1 MTMRFR
7 TLRLEVGDGVA
18 VVTLNRPER
27 RNAFTGE
34 MGAELAAAYGY
45 CDGADEVRVVVL
57 TGEPPAFCAGADLG
71 AGDRTFSEPGA
82 KFSAAGIGLPAWR
95 IRKPVIA
102 AVNGHALGIGL
113 TMALQADIC
122 LMAQD
127 AKYGVLQVRR
137 GMIGDA
143 YSHWVLPRLV
153 GVSRAA
159 YLLLTGATFDGR
171 RARDMGL
178 CLEALPNDEVLGAA
192 MELARD
198 IAVNAAPL
206 AVAASKRLLWES
218 FESDAGR
225 VGQLETDLHL
235 MLMGHEDAKEG
246 VRAFQE
252 RRAPKWAGSASEL
265 PDGDGIVSSTAHF
278 KHHSAPGAEPTP
290 DH

>member
-1 MTMRFR
+1 MTMQFQ
-7 TLRLEVGDGVA
+7 TLRMEVGEGVA
-18 VVTLNRPER
+18 VITLNRPER
-27 RNAFTGE
+27 RNAFTAE
-34 MGAELAAAYGY
+34 MGTELAAAYGW
-45 CDGADEVRVVVL
+45 CDDADEVRVVVL

-71 AGDRTFSEPGA
+71 AGDRTFSEPGTG
-82 KFSAAGIGLPAWR
+82 FSAAGISMPAWR

-113 TMALQADIC
+113 TMALQSDIC
-122 LMAQD
+122 LMAED

-171 RARDMGL
+171 RAQAMGL

-198 IAVNAAPL
+198 IAVNTAPL

-218 FESDAGR
+218 FESDAPR
-225 VGQLETDLHL
+225 VGRLETDLHL

-252 RRAPKWAGSASEL
+252 RRAPNWAGSAGEL
-265 PDGDGIVSSTAHF
+265 PDDIGCGAEQF
-278 KHHSAPGAEPTP
+278 KHRSAPGAEPTP
-290 DH
+290 DR

>member
-1 MTMRFR
+1 MEFE
-7 TLRLEVGDGVA
+7 TLRMEVDEGIA
-18 VVTLNRPER
+18 VVTLNRPAR

-34 MGAELAAAYGY
+34 MGAELTAAYRY

-57 TGEPPAFCAGADLG
+57 TGAPPAFCAGADLG
-71 AGDRTFSEPGA
+71 AGDRTFSESGA
-82 KFSAAGIGLPAWR
+82 EFSAAGIALPAWR

-113 TMALQADIC
+113 TLALQADLC
-122 LMAQD
+122 LMATD

-159 YLLLTGATFDGR
+159 YLLLTGDTFDGR
-171 RARDMGL
+171 RAREMGL
-178 CLEALPNDEVLGAA
+178 CLETLPADQVLGAA

-198 IAVNAAPL
+198 IAENTAPL
-206 AVAASKRLLWES
+206 AVAASKRLLWSS
-218 FESDAGR
+218 FERDSAG
-225 VGQLETDLHL
+225 VGESETDLHL
-235 MLMGHEDAKEG
+235 LLMGHEDAREG

-252 RRAPKWAGSASEL
+252 RRSPKWTGRASEL
-265 PDGDGIVSSTAHF
+265 PEFDGNASDAAGFRHEQ
-278 KHHSAPGAEPTP
+278 APDAAPTP
-290 DH
+290 DR